1 MWCTSPYILSRPLHH
16 SWIIITRMRGA
27 PQIQQK
33 IFIRAVVAPGQ
44 SVKRPQG
51 REEIFF
57 RARWPCSFYSSSFTD
72 AMPLLYWQTLPP
84 QYHHMMTTTTI
95 CLILSFP
102 SFLPSRPPSLKSFSI
117 VL

>member
-1 MWCTSPYILSRPLHH
+1 LDYYYKDERSTTDSTKNIHQGGGG
-16 SWIIITRMRGA
+16 TRA
-27 PQIQQK
+27 ECKETP
-33 IFIRAVVAPGQ
+33 
-44 SVKRPQG
+44 
-51 REEIFF
+51 REGGDF
-57 RARWPCSFYSSSFTD
+57 RARWPCFFYSSSFTD

>member
-1 MWCTSPYILSRPLHH
+1 
-16 SWIIITRMRGA
+16 MRGA